1 MNECVWGFF
10 FVKQKTAYEM
20 RISDWSSDV
29 CSSDLTARFRE
40 AGFSKRT
47 ALGVEVI
54 ALEQSAVALKARFPD
69 RLMLAGHGEVGAS
82 RASAL
87 RAEHR
92 VRLALAAEACRGFPA
107 VEAVAPVAHAEAHIR
122 FGEDIGD
129 IAIDVAR

>member
-1 MNECVWGFF
+1 MTHPCPP
-10 FVKQKTAYEM
+10 
-20 RISDWSSDV
+20 RR
-29 CSSDLTARFRE
+29 SSDL
-40 AGFSKRT
+40 
-47 ALGVEVI
+47 LGVEVI

-107 VEAVAPVAHAEAHIR
+107 VEAVAPVAHAEAHLS

-129 IAIDVAR
+129 IAIRSEERRVGKEWVSTCGFRWSPYH